1 MMARVSSWAHV
12 HGGVQTCS
20 PGRWPVWHCPLAELS
35 SQGCETGA
43 PTPVPSLTCRVSLLQ
58 ELTTKMVADGTYLLW
73 DLLIFHVY
81 RR

>member
-1 MMARVSSWAHV
+1 MLKVSSCAFNSMFMVALHV
-12 HGGVQTCS
+12 
-20 PGRWPVWHCPLAELS
+20 
-35 SQGCETGA
+35 
-43 PTPVPSLTCRVSLLQ
+43 LQ